1 MKEGLHAAFTAVDIT
16 PDQNRGSANG
26 NGKER
31 SYPVYDPLRARILLL
46 QDGAN
51 TAAIVAVDSFELGI
65 GFDAKVAAALQDRGI
80 APFPTLFCPSHIGS
94 TPISNYGAYIMIF
107 AQDLI
112 IENYEDEICSRI
124 AEGIQEA
131 FEMLVPVRMA
141 SRGGH
146 APDVCYNRRFIKP
159 DGTVHMVFNRQES
172 PPEPEWVEQGKDD
185 EVSVL
190 RFDYVG
196 RRGHWRVH
204 QLWLPCALLN
214 GQVRRHLRRLS
225 LAMWRMYSARLRDCP
240 LSLPKADW
248 ATWCRLSGMAWRPA
262 AWAALWARKRSM
274 SLSKSSLTAR
284 RPWARTCTKSRFR
297 RAGYR
302 KSRKRCASTS
312 RPCTIATTAFLYEWY
327 EQNPS
332 IRYPIKVVTLGD
344 TALVH
349 MPGELFHDTALAI
362 KGASPFRHTVVI
374 SRPTREVAYVP
385 TPEAFDQGG
394 MEPNLAAIAPSSE
407 PLIRQA
413 AIDLLAGLR
422 EPVAV

>member
-190 RFDYVG
+190 RFDTLDGEAIGAFINFGCHALCSTDKYGGISADYPRYVADVFGEVAGLPVVFAQGGLGDVVPIERDGLAARRVG
-196 RRGHWRVH
+196 RSVGAQALYVFEQIQPDSTPAMGTHVH
-204 QLWLPCALLN
+204 EVEIP
-214 GQVRRHLRRLS
+214 
-225 LAMWRMYSARLRDCP
+225 
-240 LSLPKADW
+240 
-248 ATWCRLSGMAWRPA
+248 
-262 AWAALWARKRSM
+262 
-274 SLSKSSLTAR
+274 AR
-284 RPWARTCTKSRFR
+284 RIPEEPEEMRFNFKAMHNR
-297 RAGYR
+297 YHR
-302 KSRKRCASTS
+302 
-312 RPCTIATTAFLYEWY
+312 FLYEWY

>member
-1 MKEGLHAAFTAVDIT
+1 MSNGLHAAFTAVDIT
-16 PDQNRGSANG
+16 PDQNRPGTNG
-26 NGKER
+26 KKKER
-31 SYPVYDPLRARILLL
+31 SYPVYDPLKARILLL
-46 QDGAN
+46 QDEEH
-51 TAAIVAVDSFELGI
+51 TAAIVAVDAFELGI
-65 GFDAKVAAALQDRGI
+65 DFDEKVAADIESRGI

-112 IENYEDEICSRI
+112 IENYEDEISARI
-124 AEGIQEA
+124 ADGIQDALES
-131 FEMLVPVRMA
+131 LVPVRMA

-172 PPEPEWVEQGKDD
+172 PPDPAWIEQGKDD

-190 RFDYVG
+190 RFDSLDGEAIGAFINFGCHALCSTDKYGGISADYPRYVADVFG
-196 RRGHWRVH
+196 EVAG
-204 QLWLPCALLN
+204 LPVVFAQGGL
-214 GQVRRHLRRLS
+214 GDVVPIERDG
-225 LAMWRMYSARLRDCP
+225 LA
-240 LSLPKADW
+240 
-248 ATWCRLSGMAWRPA
+248 
-262 AWAALWARKRSM
+262 
-274 SLSKSSLTAR
+274 AR
-284 RPWARTCTKSRFR
+284 RIGRSVGAQALYVFEQIKPEHTPAMETHVHEVEIPARRIPEEPEELRFNFTR
-297 RAGYR
+297 MHDRYHR
-302 KSRKRCASTS
+302 
-312 RPCTIATTAFLYEWY
+312 FLFEWY
-327 EQNPS
+327 EQNPT
-332 IRYPIKVVTLGD
+332 IRYPMKVITLGD

-349 MPGELFHDTALAI
+349 MPGELFHDTVLAI
-362 KGASPFRHTVVI
+362 KEASPFRHTVVI

-413 AIDLLAGLR
+413 AINLLAELR

>member
-1 MKEGLHAAFTAVDIT
+1 MNEGLHAAFTAVDIT
-16 PDQNRGSANG
+16 PDQERLSS
-26 NGKER
+26 NGKKKDR
-31 SYPVYDPLRARILLL
+31 SYPVYDPLKARILLL
-46 QDGAN
+46 QDAEH
-51 TAAIVAVDSFELGI
+51 TAAIVAVDGFELGI
-65 GFDAKVAAALQDRGI
+65 DFDEKVADALEARGI

-112 IENYEDEICSRI
+112 IENYEDEISARI
-124 AEGIQEA
+124 AEGIQDA
-131 FEMLVPVRMA
+131 FDKLVPVRMS

-146 APDVCYNRRFIKP
+146 APEVCYNRRFIKP

-172 PPEPEWVEQGKDD
+172 PPDPAWIEQGKDD

-190 RFDYVG
+190 RFDTLDGESIGAFINFGCHALCSTDKYGGISADYPRYVADVFG
-196 RRGHWRVH
+196 EVAG
-204 QLWLPCALLN
+204 LPIVFAQGGL
-214 GQVRRHLRRLS
+214 GDVVPIERE
-225 LAMWRMYSARLRDCP
+225 
-240 LSLPKADW
+240 
-248 ATWCRLSGMAWRPA
+248 G
-262 AWAALWARKRSM
+262 WAARRIGRSVGAQALYVFEQIKPDSTPTMETHFREVDIPARVMPEEPEEMRFNFKRM
-274 SLSKSSLTAR
+274 HDR
-284 RPWARTCTKSRFR
+284 YHR
-297 RAGYR
+297 
-302 KSRKRCASTS
+302 
-312 RPCTIATTAFLYEWY
+312 FLYEWY
-327 EQNPS
+327 EQNPT

-349 MPGELFHDTALAI
+349 MPGELFHETALAI
-362 KGASPFRHTVVI
+362 KEASPFRHTVVI

-413 AIDLLAGLR
+413 AIDTLMGLR

>member
-1 MKEGLHAAFTAVDIT
+1 MREGLHAAFTAVDIT

-31 SYPVYDPLRARILLL
+31 SYPVYDPLKARILLL

-112 IENYEDEICSRI
+112 IENYEDEICAHI

-131 FEMLVPVRMA
+131 FEMLVPVCMA

-159 DGTVHMVFNRQES
+159 DGTAHMVFNRQES

-190 RFDYVG
+190 RFDSLDGEAIGAFINFGCHALCSTDKYGGISADYPRYVADVFGEVAGLPVVFAQGGLGDVVPIERDGLAARRVG
-196 RRGHWRVH
+196 RSVGAQALYVFEQIQPDSTPAMGTHVH
-204 QLWLPCALLN
+204 EVEIP
-214 GQVRRHLRRLS
+214 
-225 LAMWRMYSARLRDCP
+225 
-240 LSLPKADW
+240 
-248 ATWCRLSGMAWRPA
+248 
-262 AWAALWARKRSM
+262 
-274 SLSKSSLTAR
+274 AR
-284 RPWARTCTKSRFR
+284 RIPEEPEEMRFNFKAMHNR
-297 RAGYR
+297 YHR
-302 KSRKRCASTS
+302 
-312 RPCTIATTAFLYEWY
+312 FLYEWY

-407 PLIRQA
+407 PLIRQV

>member
-1 MKEGLHAAFTAVDIT
+1 MRAGLHAAFTAVDIT

-31 SYPVYDPLRARILLL
+31 SYPVYDPLKARILLL
-46 QDGAN
+46 QDGEQ

-65 GFDAKVAAALQDRGI
+65 GFDEKVSAALEARGM

-112 IENYEDEICSRI
+112 IENYEDEISARI
-124 AEGIQEA
+124 ADGIQEA
-131 FEMLVPVRMA
+131 FGMLVPVRMA

-159 DGTVHMVFNRQES
+159 DGTVQMVFNRQEA
-172 PPEPEWVEQGKDD
+172 PPDPAWVEQGKDD

-190 RFDYVG
+190 RFDSLDGEAIGAFINFGCHALCSTDKYGGISADYPRYVADVFGEVAGLPIVFAQGGLGDVVPIERDGLAARRVG
-196 RRGHWRVH
+196 RSVGAQALYVFEQIKPDDTPAMETHTYEVEIPAR
-204 QLWLPCALLN
+204 QLPEEPEEMRFN
-214 GQVRRHLRRLS
+214 FR
-225 LAMWRMYSARLRDCP
+225 AMHNRYHR
-240 LSLPKADW
+240 
-248 ATWCRLSGMAWRPA
+248 
-262 AWAALWARKRSM
+262 
-274 SLSKSSLTAR
+274 
-284 RPWARTCTKSRFR
+284 
-297 RAGYR
+297 
-302 KSRKRCASTS
+302 
-312 RPCTIATTAFLYEWY
+312 FLYEWY

-362 KGASPFRHTVVI
+362 KEASPFRHTVVI

-385 TPEAFDQGG
+385 TPEAFNQGG